1 MLYLQ
6 LVTRLYYLCAWTFRE
21 IEQMGRVDSLDKAVD
36 LSIVRLTNFKAIWNY
51 IHVNKSATIPQ
62 ISKAIGLSLPT
73 VTRAVYYGV
82 NAGILCE
89 EGIVGA
95 PRGRKAQ
102 SYALA
107 RDYMHFLLLSIDTAD
122 LRFKVHDFRSSTIR
136 EGIMPV
142 DDGNVMQCI
151 DSVVSECI
159 GADEKIAMIAISL
172 TGVISN
178 DEVIN
183 SGAFPSLN
191 GVRLREKLENETGRT
206 VLLDNDMRI
215 AALAALSYGSHMAQ
229 GISVAFLFGRRIHG
243 VGILIDGKVMYGTNG
258 AEGELDDVPICIRDN
273 SDIRLYSDY
282 LCAVIALLNPKRIIL
297 YARDDDLTAEMLI
310 EESKKHIR
318 PYAMPEFIEGRNI
331 ENDFFLGLSI
341 SCKNKIK
348 ELIAEKI
355 K

>member
-1 MLYLQ
+1 
-6 LVTRLYYLCAWTFRE
+6 
-21 IEQMGRVDSLDKAVD
+21 
-36 LSIVRLTNFKAIWNY
+36 
-51 IHVNKSATIPQ
+51 
-62 ISKAIGLSLPT
+62 
-73 VTRAVYYGV
+73 
-82 NAGILCE
+82 
-89 EGIVGA
+89 
-95 PRGRKAQ
+95 
-102 SYALA
+102 
-107 RDYMHFLLLSIDTAD
+107 
-122 LRFKVHDFRSSTIR
+122 
-136 EGIMPV
+136 
-142 DDGNVMQCI
+142 
-151 DSVVSECI
+151 
-159 GADEKIAMIAISL
+159 
-172 TGVISN
+172 
-178 DEVIN
+178 
-183 SGAFPSLN
+183 
-191 GVRLREKLENETGRT
+191 
-206 VLLDNDMRI
+206 
-215 AALAALSYGSHMAQ
+215 MAQ

-318 PYAMPEFIEGRNI
+318 PYAMPEFIEGRDI